1 MKIVLDTGPRAMP
14 QGWRWGQVLQAP
26 HRLGFLLAMVVLA
39 ASGLWW
45 AAVQLDRVG
54 AGLLPGYALSPSLV
68 HAAVMAFGFMPL
80 FFSGFLFTAGPRW
93 LGVAAPGARE
103 VQPPLLAQAGGWLL
117 WLAGAHVHPW
127 LALAGLALAAGGLAA
142 VTLRFWKLVR
152 QSEAPD
158 RLHAKAIAWSLVAGC
173 AMQAGLFGAVLAD
186 AQFMA
191 RAFVVSGLWAFI
203 VVVYVTVAH
212 RMIPFFT
219 ASALPGM
226 AAWRPVPVL
235 GLLLGM
241 ALFEAAAVWL
251 EAAFGL
257 HAAWRVGRGM
267 LELAAGLVLLWL
279 AVAWGLV
286 KSLKIRLLAMLH
298 LGFCW
303 LGIALALSG
312 VSQISTVFADSPVLP
327 LAALHALTMGCLGS
341 LMVAMVTRVSCGH
354 SGRPLVADNL
364 VWSLFWLLQAAVLLR
379 IAAAAGW
386 TGAPWLLAAAAFIW
400 AAVMLAWGVRY
411 GNWYGRPRADG
422 HAG

>member
-1 MKIVLDTGPRAMP
+1 
-14 QGWRWGQVLQAP
+14 
-26 HRLGFLLAMVVLA
+26 
-39 ASGLWW
+39 
-45 AAVQLDRVG
+45 
-54 AGLLPGYALSPSLV
+54 
-68 HAAVMAFGFMPL
+68 
-80 FFSGFLFTAGPRW
+80 
-93 LGVAAPGARE
+93 
-103 VQPPLLAQAGGWLL
+103 
-117 WLAGAHVHPW
+117 
-127 LALAGLALAAGGLAA
+127 
-142 VTLRFWKLVR
+142 VR
-152 QSEAPD
+152 RSAAPD
-158 RLHAKAIAWSLVAGC
+158 RLHATTIAWSLVAGC
-173 AMQAGLFGAVLAD
+173 AMQAGLFCAVLAD
-186 AQFMA
+186 AHFMA

-235 GLLLGM
+235 GLMLGM

-303 LGIALALSG
+303 LGIAFALSG
-312 VSQISTVFADSPVLP
+312 VSQVSTVFADTPVLP

-422 HAG
+422 LAG